1 MKSKLIIRVTDQF
14 QPFNNNAFSGD
25 WFGFFVDNGAGADPI
40 HIHMT
45 PTVNRTVKG
54 LFIPKGSTVFGQVN
68 NLIPKMRADWGNTGG
83 YQNITF
89 AYYESTDGNAY
100 RQIEIELQNELWTFV
115 TDGGGQAVAGGGVD
129 RGMITQV
136 SVTNN
141 PAPVAKTLTLE
152 ATTTVDCAN
161 KYLQYTATITGGTTP
176 YTIRGTALGNVT
188 AATGTQSIQLRR
200 GQDTN
205 VIVTDATGQE
215 IGRELITPPIFLE
228 PTYFTVQVSQQ
239 ELEAQAIVS
248 PNVNL
253 PSAVFPITYSLDN
266 ITYQSSGGF
275 SGLQFEQVYTIYI
288 RDSYGCV
295 TSKQFITP
303 PSIEGSE
310 TPEIYERYFEI
321 SNAGTLIFNKY
332 SETEK
337 RNFNNTLS
345 CDENVG
351 VPYSYIHEFD
361 TSDFVVQQF
370 KSSYDY
376 HKITFLE
383 TNGTSFDIQP
393 IIQSENLRQFEKVD
407 AKIFRDVNGGL
418 GIYFRGGNSYIENT
432 ETVNGISS
440 YSATNLPSWAVS
452 ENKVRIDDIGTATIK
467 RVSRD
472 AVRGLYIVTNYP
484 YSSLTDDDAKVQAN
498 YNKQPYNTYEF
509 GFNISNITEGNV
521 IIEAGFN
528 DQNIGALVETTF
540 LSERIKKITDDRDR
554 YLISWSD
561 PYNVAGI
568 VHQTGITHFA
578 RVYMD
583 FYNATKSES
592 STYGGDNETFNID
605 QKAYDV
611 GIMEIAVKGFKM
623 QQKLHL
629 AAGMEN
635 FSINGINYKKTQME
649 SEKQGDSN
657 IYVVTGEFEIG
668 GNNLNVN
675 GSELVLNP
683 PLTGL
688 SGKSGIPNTIPNIL
702 NVGGDSLV
710 LNGDGGFILVDNG

>member
-1 MKSKLIIRVTDQF
+1 MKSKIIIRVTDQF

-25 WFGFFVDNGAGADPI
+25 WFGFFIDNGAGADPI

-89 AYYESTDGNAY
+89 AYSESTDGNAY

-136 SVTNN
+136 SVSNN
-141 PAPVAKTLTLE
+141 PAPVPKTLTLE

-188 AATGTQSIQLRR
+188 AATGTQSIQLKR

-215 IGRELITPPIFLE
+215 IGRELITAPIFLE
-228 PTYFTVQVSQQ
+228 PSYFTVQVSQQ
-239 ELEAQAIVS
+239 ELEAQVIVS

-275 SGLQFEQVYTIYI
+275 SGLQFEQVYTVYI

-295 TSKQFITP
+295 TSKQFVTP

-310 TPEIYERYFEI
+310 TPEIYERYFEV
-321 SNAGTLIFNKY
+321 SNAGSLIFNKY
-332 SETEK
+332 APNEK
-337 RNFNNTLS
+337 SNFTNTIS
-345 CDENVG
+345 CGEIVG
-351 VPYSYIHEFD
+351 VPYSYVHEFIA
-361 TSDFVVQQF
+361 SDLVVQQF
-370 KSSYDY
+370 KSSYDF
-376 HKITFLE
+376 HKLTFLE
-383 TNGTSFDIQP
+383 TDGTSFEILP
-393 IIQSENLRQFEKVD
+393 VMQSQNLRQFEKVD

-418 GIYFRGGNSYIENT
+418 GIYFRGGNTYIENT
-432 ETVNGISS
+432 ETANGIST

-452 ENKVRIDDIGTATIK
+452 ENKVTIDNIGTATIK

-472 AVRGLYIVTNYP
+472 STRGLYIVTNYP
-484 YSSLTDDDAKVQAN
+484 YSSLTDDDAKIQAN
-498 YNKQPYNTYEF
+498 YNKQPYNTFEF
-509 GFNISNITEGNV
+509 AINIGTITEGNV

-528 DQNIGALVETTF
+528 DLVEVTYV
-540 LSERIKKITDDRDR
+540 SERIKKIEDDRER
-554 YLISWSD
+554 YLVTWND
-561 PYNVAGI
+561 PYNVSGI
-568 VHQTGITHFA
+568 VHQTGITHMA
-578 RVYMD
+578 RLYMD
-583 FYNATKSES
+583 FYNSTKSES
-592 STYGGDNETFNID
+592 TTYKGDNETFNVD
-605 QKAYDV
+605 QSAFDIGV
-611 GIMEIAVKGFKM
+611 MELAVYGFKM
-623 QQKLHL
+623 QQKIHL

-635 FSINGINYKKTQME
+635 FAINGINYKKTQME
-649 SEKQGDSN
+649 SEKKGDSN
-657 IYVVTGEFEIG
+657 IYVITGEFEIG
-668 GNNLNVN
+668 GNLINVN
-675 GSELVLNP
+675 GSELVLNE

-688 SGKSGIPNTIPNIL
+688 TAKTPIPDTIPNIL